1 MNILF
6 RLSIIKNENLKKLT
20 TICKQ
25 TSLFRLKR
33 FFSSNKAIVEE
44 STVDLLN
51 KKLIEN
57 KLNNILVYSC
67 KKSTSVLNPAG
78 ILFCGLFIGLSYN
91 SYFIFDSLRLKT
103 KVINDD
109 DESFSSS
116 AIRIISTEYFKYT
129 VCGAV
134 AMLGIIY
141 ICK

>member
-1 MNILF
+1 M
-6 RLSIIKNENLKKLT
+6 IKNENFKKLT

-25 TSLFRLKR
+25 TSYLFRLKR

-44 STVDLLN
+44 STVVDLLN

-57 KLNNILVYSC
+57 KLNNILIYSC

-103 KVINDD
+103 KVINDE

-134 AMLGIIY
+134 AMLGIL
-141 ICK
+141 